1 MNQYVNARIYNSKIY
16 MMAVTAVMTAVT
28 CILAP
33 MSIPI
38 GPVPISLTNLVIYI
52 ALYLLGWKM
61 GTVSYLIYLVI
72 GAVGVPVFSG
82 FTAGAGRL
90 LGPTSGYLIGYIL
103 AALIAGKLCETR
115 RKFIPALI
123 SMLIGSIACLALGT
137 VWFMLVTHTALIP
150 ALLVCV
156 VPFIPGDIAK
166 MAAAAAVGRILDERL
181 ARSGLSI
188 QKFEAGENPKRRV

>member
-1 MNQYVNARIYNSKIY
+1 MSTKPKTRNLVFTALLAAF
-16 MMAVTAVMTAVT
+16 MA
-28 CILAP
+28 ILGP
-33 MSIPI
+33 LSIPLP
-38 GPVPISLTNLVIYI
+38 GGVPLSLLTF
-52 ALYLLGWKM
+52 ALFLSAYLLGWRF
-61 GTVSYLIYLVI
+61 GTLAVAVYLLL
-72 GAVGVPVFSG
+72 GFFGVPVFSG

-90 LGPTSGYLIGYIL
+90 LGPTGGYLIGYIL

-115 RKFIPALI
+115 RKFVPALI

-166 MAAAAAVGRILDERL
+166 MAAAATVGKILDERL

-188 QKFEAGENPKRRV
+188 KKFEAGENPKRRV

>member
-1 MNQYVNARIYNSKIY
+1 MSTKPKTRNLVFTALLAAF
-16 MMAVTAVMTAVT
+16 MA
-28 CILAP
+28 ILGP
-33 MSIPI
+33 LSIPLPS
-38 GPVPISLTNLVIYI
+38 GVPLSPLTF
-52 ALYLLGWKM
+52 ALFLSAYLLGWRF
-61 GTVSYLIYLVI
+61 GTLAVAVYLLL
-72 GAVGVPVFSG
+72 GFFGVPVFSG

-90 LGPTSGYLIGYIL
+90 LGPTGGYLIGYIL

>member
-1 MNQYVNARIYNSKIY
+1 MSTKPKTRNLVFTALLAAF
-16 MMAVTAVMTAVT
+16 MA
-28 CILAP
+28 ILGP
-33 MSIPI
+33 LSIPLP
-38 GPVPISLTNLVIYI
+38 GGVPLSPLTF
-52 ALYLLGWKM
+52 ALFLSAYLLGWRF
-61 GTVSYLIYLVI
+61 GTLAVAVYLLL
-72 GAVGVPVFSG
+72 GFFGVPVFSG

-90 LGPTSGYLIGYIL
+90 LGPTGGYLIGYIL